1 MTWPPV
7 LPGILFRYE
16 NRSGRQH
23 WSSQSLPPSAKVT
36 RVQLRRHAGGKA
48 LRWLWLSAA
57 HVLIRPR
64 SSPGSTCGYVD
75 RYLGAYERPGIN
87 LGESLIRA

>member
-23 WSSQSLPPSAKVT
+23 WVIPVFTASMPAKVT

-75 RYLGAYERPGIN
+75 RYMGGV
-87 LGESLIRA
+87 